1 MQVLES
7 KPFFSVRP
15 FSNLKEMFQQSVS
28 LYGNLPA
35 FRFREDPK
43 GEIIKRTYR
52 EVGADV
58 DACGTA
64 LLSLGLA
71 DKNIA
76 VVGENSYRW
85 CVAHLAIVNG
95 IGISVPL
102 DRLLPPEELLSLL
115 ARGHVSAVIF
125 DGSFLD
131 TMKKAHAD
139 LPEITTFICMKPPR
153 TSEKLSLIHIS
164 EPTRLG
170 MISYAVFC

>member
-58 DACGTA
+58 EAFGTA
-64 LLSLGLA
+64 LLSLGLV
-71 DKNIA
+71 DKKIA
-76 VVGENSYRW
+76 IIGENSYRW
-85 CVAHLAIVNG
+85 SVAHLAVVNG

-102 DRLLPPEELLSLL
+102 DRLLPPEEILALLD
-115 ARGHVSAVIF
+115 RGHVSAVIF
-125 DGSFLD
+125 DGSFIE
-131 TMKKAHAD
+131 TMKKAHEMM
-139 LPEITTFICMKPPR
+139 PW
-153 TSEKLSLIHIS
+153 
-164 EPTRLG
+164 
-170 MISYAVFC
+170 